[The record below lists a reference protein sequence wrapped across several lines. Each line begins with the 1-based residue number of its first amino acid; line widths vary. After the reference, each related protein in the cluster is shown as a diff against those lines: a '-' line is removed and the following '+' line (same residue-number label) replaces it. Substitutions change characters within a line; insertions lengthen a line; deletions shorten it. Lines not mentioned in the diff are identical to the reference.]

1 LNGLYRPDDAG
12 ANWKHLNNDFGLV
25 VDLSIFLES
34 QLIQNPEIVVKGGLS
49 GSISRDGK
57 TFKNLETCI
66 LISMILFLILMI
78 VTECIALQMAVFI
91 EVGMVQNTMEMVSN
105 IPVSQFYHVSI
116 DDKEPFNVYGG
127 LQDNGSWYGP
137 SKVRAE

>member
-1 LNGLYRPDDAG
+1 
-12 ANWKHLNNDFGLV
+12 
-25 VDLSIFLES
+25 
-34 QLIQNPEIVVKGGLS
+34 LIQNPEIVVKGGLS

-91 EVGMVQNTMEMVSN
+91 EDGANTMEMVIN

-127 LQDNGSWYGP
+127 LQDNGSGTALQK
-137 SKVRAE
+137 SGRNRI